1 MTVSGKIKTIDKVE
15 QKKVQCNL
23 NIQTAKIFATSSGN
37 VSRYKFLTAEG
48 NLPEKKMLEK
58 AATITTFGYLVSGSV
73 FKKQTSTAKVNTKNQ
88 KRFVNL
94 IKNNID
100 KVKNSD
106 KTKNKKN
113 FMLNLFYSNKF
124 TFFKHFNIES
134 VLIFFCFK
142 KNYVEV
148 FKTKSKLLYDGI
160 EEIKATIEDKKN
172 KQKTGKLCQVQLL
185 SYMTCCQK

>member
-1 MTVSGKIKTIDKVE
+1 M
-15 QKKVQCNL
+15 
-23 NIQTAKIFATSSGN
+23 
-37 VSRYKFLTAEG
+37 
-48 NLPEKKMLEK
+48 
-58 AATITTFGYLVSGSV
+58 
-73 FKKQTSTAKVNTKNQ
+73 
-88 KRFVNL
+88 NL

-172 KQKTGKLCQVQLL
+172 K
-185 SYMTCCQK
+185 